1 MPAEQ
6 KGPAPATP
14 SPFEALTPLEMAQK
28 GSLIGTRKAQT
39 GIVPTFVLAVLA
51 GAFIAFGAISAI
63 GVATVVPGAEGL
75 PWGITKLLMGMVFS
89 LGLILVV
96 VGGAELYTGNTLL
109 VISWASQRISLGS
122 VLRNWAI
129 VFPGNFVGAFGIA
142 LMLLVAGEWHA
153 AAGGFGLTALTIAQV
168 KGHLGFG
175 EALVLGILCNILV
188 CLAVWLTYSARTTTD
203 RILALVPPVA
213 AFVAAGFE
221 HSVANMFF
229 IPFAVLVKTFA
240 PDSFWTSIGQTPA
253 AFPDVTWAA
262 FIGNLVPVTI
272 GNIIGGGVFVG
283 AVYWLIYIRHGHEHG
298 QPAATAVRGQV
309 ADAGQR
315 A

>member
-1 MPAEQ
+1 VTPPD
-6 KGPAPATP
+6 KGPAPAAGP

-28 GSLIGTRKAQT
+28 GSVIGTKKAQT
-39 GIVPTFVLAVLA
+39 GLLPTFVLAVLA

-63 GVATVVPGAEGL
+63 VVATVVPGTDGL
-75 PWGITKLLMGMVFS
+75 PWGVTKMLMGVVFS

-96 VGGAELYTGNTLL
+96 VGGAELFTGNTLL
-109 VISWASQRISLGS
+109 VISWASRRIS
-122 VLRNWAI
+122 VWRELRNWAI
-129 VFPGNFVGAFGIA
+129 VYPGNLVGAFGIA
-142 LMLLVAGEWHA
+142 ITLFIAGEWHA
-153 AAGGFGLTALTIAQV
+153 AGGGFGLTALTIAQA
-168 KGHLGFG
+168 KGHLGFI
-175 EALVLGILCNILV
+175 EALMLGILCNVLV

-229 IPFAVLVKTFA
+229 IPFAVLVKDLA
-240 PDSFWTSIGQTPA
+240 PESFWTSIGQTPA

-272 GNIIGGGVFVG
+272 GNIIGGGIFVG
-283 AVYWLIYIRHGHEHG
+283 AVYWLIYIRHGNEHG
-298 QPAATAVRGQV
+298 KPKTSPAREPV
-309 ADAGQR
+309 APSPAP
-315 A
+315 